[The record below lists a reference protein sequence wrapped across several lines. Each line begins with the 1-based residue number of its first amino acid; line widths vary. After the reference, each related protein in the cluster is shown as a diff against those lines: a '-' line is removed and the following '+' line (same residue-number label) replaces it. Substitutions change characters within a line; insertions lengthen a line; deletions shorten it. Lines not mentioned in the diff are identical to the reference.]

1 MNVRSLKSFTKT
13 SSPSKVIL
21 LFQNIFQFTQ
31 AFDGD
36 EIAQAYLSKIMQK
49 FLKENSEKVLFR
61 YKCDD
66 EEFHQAEFRNEI
78 RGRQKKKKKKRC
90 L

>member
-1 MNVRSLKSFTKT
+1 M
-13 SSPSKVIL
+13 
-21 LFQNIFQFTQ
+21 LFQNIFQFIQ

-36 EIAQAYLSKIMQK
+36 EIAQAYLSKIMQML
-49 FLKENSEKVLFR
+49 LKENSEKVLFG

>member
-1 MNVRSLKSFTKT
+1 
-13 SSPSKVIL
+13 
-21 LFQNIFQFTQ
+21 
-31 AFDGD
+31 
-36 EIAQAYLSKIMQK
+36 MQK